1 MIVQAKQ
8 QNQPHRE
15 CLYAWYP
22 EAINETGSSTSL
34 NPRDIYLHNG
44 LDKDLLE
51 QKSSTN
57 GCKNNRNIYIYMR
70 YREQKKNF
78 IFFLPLLCVCVCSDS

>member
-1 MIVQAKQ
+1 MIVQLNQ
-8 QNQPHRE
+8 QTQPHQE

-22 EAINETGSSTSL
+22 EVIDDDTLYRTSM
-34 NPRDIYLHNG
+34 NPRDIYLNNG

-57 GCKNNRNIYIYMR
+57 GCKKYKTNKRKI
-70 YREQKKNF
+70 
-78 IFFLPLLCVCVCSDS
+78 